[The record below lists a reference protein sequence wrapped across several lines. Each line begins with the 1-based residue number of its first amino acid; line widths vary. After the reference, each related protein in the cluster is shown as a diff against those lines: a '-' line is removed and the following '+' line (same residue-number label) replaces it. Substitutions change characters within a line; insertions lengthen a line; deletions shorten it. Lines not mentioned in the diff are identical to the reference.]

1 MHTFLSSCVLW
12 LGGLIG
18 LFICFR
24 SWEDLSPIT
33 RNQVFVLL
41 IFLVG
46 SACSVFLSGP
56 AHDHYLI
63 QLYPSL
69 AIFLAVALVRQPA
82 GMQRLFIQTGVF
94 LFMIASSVIFVS
106 KEYLQLTR
114 RIEENMGL
122 SYYPE
127 YEIARYLQHES
138 PDRNPVFLLS
148 DHIVYWF
155 IGQYP
160 PTRLSTHPPNI
171 TKQYLVAAVEGPDAT
186 PEVELNKML
195 STRPAFIVKN
205 KDLWYLTEG
214 EPITRL
220 LTRTLKSN
228 YM

>member
-12 LGGLIG
+12 LGW
-18 LFICFR
+18 R

-127 YEIARYLQHES
+127 YEIARYLQHEN

-160 PTRLSTHPPNI
+160 PTRLSTHPQ
-171 TKQYLVAAVEGPDAT
+171 TS
-186 PEVELNKML
+186 L
-195 STRPAFIVKN
+195 SST
-205 KDLWYLTEG
+205 
-214 EPITRL
+214 
-220 LTRTLKSN
+220 
-228 YM
+228 